1 MTGAGRMEEKKSV
14 LPHSVAWKDRKKGS
28 ITGVTDVHSFDE
40 NLVVLET
47 TQGVLT
53 LKGKHLHVSRLML
66 EQGEVDLEG
75 TVDSMVYS
83 GKRPEAKGSLLRR
96 MLR

>member
-1 MTGAGRMEEKKSV
+1 MEEKKNV
-14 LPHSVAWKDRKKGS
+14 LPHGISWQDRKKGS

-47 TQGVLT
+47 SQGLMT
-53 LKGKHLHVSRLML
+53 LKGKNLHVSRLML
-66 EQGEVDLEG
+66 EQGEVELDGMIE
-75 TVDSMVYS
+75 SMIYS
-83 GKRPEAKGSLLRR
+83 GRRPEAKGSLLRR

>member
-1 MTGAGRMEEKKSV
+1 MEEKKTV
-14 LPHSVAWKDRKKGS
+14 LPHGIAWQDRNRGS

-47 TQGVLT
+47 SQGLLT
-53 LKGKHLHVSRLML
+53 LKGKNLHVSRLML
-66 EQGEVDLEG
+66 EQGEVELYGIIE
-75 TVDSMVYS
+75 SMVYS
-83 GKRPEAKGSLLRR
+83 GKRPETKGSLLRR